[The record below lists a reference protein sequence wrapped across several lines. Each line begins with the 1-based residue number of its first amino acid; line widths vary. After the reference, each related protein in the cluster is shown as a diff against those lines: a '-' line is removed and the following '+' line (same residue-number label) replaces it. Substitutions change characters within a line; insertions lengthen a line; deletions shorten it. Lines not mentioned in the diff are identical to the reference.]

1 MVLEHSPATRLVS
14 QGPGSWLQTTSNSG
28 ESSCSEDGAQKSF
41 CIISKTLRLHSSTC
55 WRWSPQQP
63 CRYTRLRKNS
73 NSCNDAFRT
82 AKHPLKLYAPAAGYA
97 RRLCGFRTPR
107 TSGRESSRCHNFKH
121 VSRWQ
126 YHCTLIYKLDIHPK
140 RRRTRC
146 GWPFGKNQAEY
157 RVCESLNNAP
167 IHLSAFPAGAP
178 LTLSPALQAA
188 EFRFRPTNPA
198 RLTQVGHNCMAVGP
212 TSQNGTKS
220 WHPWMPTVNS
230 VGNRDATRRPTE
242 KSAHFAVW
250 WADGEITY

>member
-1 MVLEHSPATRLVS
+1 MS

-82 AKHPLKLYAPAAGYA
+82 AKHPLKLYAPGAGYA

-167 IHLSAFPAGAP
+167 IHLRCVKCFPRSRPADPEPCTSGSGISV
-178 LTLSPALQAA
+178 SPNEPWASDA
-188 EFRFRPTNPA
+188 
-198 RLTQVGHNCMAVGP
+198 
-212 TSQNGTKS
+212 SGT
-220 WHPWMPTVNS
+220 
-230 VGNRDATRRPTE
+230 
-242 KSAHFAVW
+242 
-250 WADGEITY
+250 